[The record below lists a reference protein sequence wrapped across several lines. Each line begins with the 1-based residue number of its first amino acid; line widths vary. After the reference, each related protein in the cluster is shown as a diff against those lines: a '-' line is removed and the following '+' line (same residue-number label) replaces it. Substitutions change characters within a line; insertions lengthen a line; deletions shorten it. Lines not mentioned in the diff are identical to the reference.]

1 MEAAVAPVLQVYDV
15 APDAVSVAL
24 LPVQILVAVADTD
37 TVGEIFTVMVC
48 VLSKRQGAVPTV
60 YVILMFPESP
70 AGLKMLPLTPFPLH
84 VPPVVPVTSV
94 FRLMGAAFWQMA
106 AGAVHAALGGV

>member
-1 MEAAVAPVLQVYDV
+1 ML
-15 APDAVSVAL
+15 
-24 LPVQILVAVADTD
+24 I
-37 TVGEIFTVMVC
+37 
-48 VLSKRQGAVPTV
+48 
-60 YVILMFPESP
+60 FPESP
-70 AGLKMLPLTPFPLH
+70 AGLKVEPLTPFPLH